1 MIEQINIEL
10 LKLQDE
16 LQKLKSAS
24 EQIAQAGKL
33 SKDVLEM
40 GENLTQ
46 AYNDVLKKLQ
56 SLVSDYMNKTYKITE
71 ENLTKL
77 FHSFQ
82 ERTKEEEEILTKFS
96 ELSAQS
102 EDLLKKVIDELLSRS
117 KKQINDLVSEIKK
130 TLSEQKKMH
139 ELHAKAS
146 KDAVQEL
153 AKKHEQTLEQEQQ
166 ILESYLDLA
175 EKTAKLSQVIADVNF
190 PKRLDAIDS
199 KLSALNSRINDAEQ
213 AIMQST
219 SDQTDQLLTKL
230 GQILLAQEELYEKV
244 EKNRKKIIGNKV
256 LLWIIFI
263 FNLLFYGSAVYV
275 FLHMFSDFFQAMTK

>member
-40 GENLTQ
+40 GQNLTES
-46 AYNDVLKKLQ
+46 YGDVLKKLQ
-56 SLVSDYMNKTYKITE
+56 SLVSDYMNKTYKVTE

-77 FHSFQ
+77 FVSFQ
-82 ERTKEEEEILTKFS
+82 ERVKEEEEILTKFS

-102 EDLLKKVIDELLSRS
+102 EDILKKVLDQILTRGKKQIDELVA
-117 KKQINDLVSEIKK
+117 QIKK
-130 TLSEQKKMH
+130 TLDEQKKMLDSH
-139 ELHAKAS
+139 TKAS
-146 KDAVQEL
+146 SEAVQDL

-175 EKTAKLSQVIADVNF
+175 EKTAKLSKVISDINF
-190 PKRLDAIDS
+190 PKRLDAIDA
-199 KLSALNSRINDAEQ
+199 KLASLNNRISDTEKELKQTTAE
-213 AIMQST
+213 
-219 SDQTDQLLTKL
+219 QTDQLLTKIS
-230 GQILLAQEELYEKV
+230 QVLLAQEELYERV
-244 EKNRKKIIGNKV
+244 EKNRKKIVGNKI

-263 FNLLFYGSAVYV
+263 INLLFYGAATYI
-275 FLHMFSDFFQAMTK
+275 FLQMFSDFFQAMSK